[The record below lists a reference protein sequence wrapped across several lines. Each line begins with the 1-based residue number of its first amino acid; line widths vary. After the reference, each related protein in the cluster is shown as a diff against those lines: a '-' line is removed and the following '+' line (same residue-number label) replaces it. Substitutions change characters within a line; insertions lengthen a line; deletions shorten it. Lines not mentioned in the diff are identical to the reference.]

1 MTVDINYKLA
11 LLRDSSSNDKN
22 FDQLLGKLLEATLSQ
37 QQRLLRQY
45 ALDLQEFEQ
54 RFDMKSPVFYRQFEA
69 GELGDD
75 MDFFEWAGLYEL
87 YQEVQSKVE
96 RLEQTV

>member
-1 MTVDINYKLA
+1 MAANINDKLE
-11 LLRDSSSNDKN
+11 LLRNSSSDENEL
-22 FDQLLGKLLEATLSQ
+22 DQLLGKLLEATLSQ
-37 QQRLLRQY
+37 QQRRLKLY
-45 ALDLQEFEQ
+45 ARDLQEFEQ
-54 RFDMKSPVFYRQFEA
+54 RFDMKSPLFYRQFEA
-69 GELGDD
+69 GELGDN